1 MAQIAVRPADGPKAT
16 DEGLTLNQIRW
27 LPVAVPFCAV
37 LLAMV
42 GLAVLSVA

>member
-1 MAQIAVRPADGPKAT
+1 MAQLAVQPVELPKAT
-16 DEGLTLNQIRW
+16 DEGLTLDEIRW

-37 LLAMV
+37 LLALV

>member
-1 MAQIAVRPADGPKAT
+1 MAQLAVRPVELPKAT
-16 DEGLTLNQIRW
+16 DEGLTLDEIRW

-37 LLAMV
+37 LLALV

>member
-1 MAQIAVRPADGPKAT
+1 MTQLSVQPVELPKPT
-16 DEGLTLNQIRW
+16 DEGLTLNEIRW

-37 LLAMV
+37 LLAVV

>member
-1 MAQIAVRPADGPKAT
+1 MAQIAVPPDQAPKAT
-16 DEGLTLNQIRW
+16 DEGLTLNEIHW

-37 LLAMV
+37 LLALV